1 VSPHMSCKPPPTSE
15 APWAS
20 YDGPGCYSTTHASS
34 FTNIG
39 APAPPPTLDYM
50 KKPQYPWHS
59 DAEFDNRSTSR
70 DAFTSVVTYSRPPQS
85 CKPRSNFEQRQWDHT
100 LTSTASSQFINY
112 GNLKKTRSC
121 RQLAQ
126 PIEWMGTADAP
137 FAAQSTA
144 QASFAQLYPPPRT
157 ADCRPSSRESSRVLY
172 PNGFDYKQHRS
183 NESTMYASYRPYA
196 SSSFPKIRARE
207 TVVGLTGRWQ

>member
-1 VSPHMSCKPPPTSE
+1 MSCKPPPTSE

-59 DAEFDNRSTSR
+59 DANFDNRSTSR
-70 DAFTSVVTYSRPPQS
+70 DAFTSIVTYSRPPQS
-85 CKPRSNFEQRQWDHT
+85 CKPRSTFEQTQWDHT
-100 LTSTASSQFINY
+100 LTSTASRSFINY

-137 FAAQSTA
+137 FAAQSTT
-144 QASFAQLYPPPRT
+144 QSSFAHLYPPPRT
-157 ADCRPSSRESSRVLY
+157 ADYRPSSRESSRVLCTY
-172 PNGFDYKQHRS
+172 SSPRLKS
-183 NESTMYASYRPYA
+183 LSSPST
-196 SSSFPKIRARE
+196 SSP
-207 TVVGLTGRWQ
+207 VH